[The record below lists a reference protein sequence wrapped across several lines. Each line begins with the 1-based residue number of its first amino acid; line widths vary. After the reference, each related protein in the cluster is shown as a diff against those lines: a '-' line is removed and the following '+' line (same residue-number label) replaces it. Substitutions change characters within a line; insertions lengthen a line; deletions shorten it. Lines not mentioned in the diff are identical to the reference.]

1 MQTLNNP
8 KQFIDTLKQT
18 RGVIFDNGVLRAEI
32 SIENPKTIHRQYSIK
47 YFERIGE
54 KWVSFSTFVS
64 SFLTDI
70 IQDANYEF
78 KTLKIN

>member
-8 KQFIDTLKQT
+8 KQFIETLKTT
-18 RGVIFDNGVLRAEI
+18 RRVTFDNGSFKAEI
-32 SIENPKTIHRQYSIK
+32 SVINGKTIHRQYAIK

-54 KWVSFSTFVS
+54 KWVAFSTFVS

-70 IQDANYEF
+70 INDANYEF

>member
-1 MQTLNNP
+1 MQTYNNP
-8 KQFIDTLKQT
+8 QQFLNELKVN
-18 RGVIFDNGVLRAEI
+18 RRIVFDNGSLRAEI
-32 SIENPKTIHRQYSIK
+32 SIENPKTIHRAYSIK

-54 KWVSFSTFVS
+54 KWVAFSTCVS

-70 IQDANYEF
+70 IQDAKYEF

>member
-1 MQTLNNP
+1 MQTFNKPNE
-8 KQFIDTLKQT
+8 FINGLKNS
-18 RGVIFDNGVLRAEI
+18 RRVIFDNGQFKAEI
-32 SIENPKTIHRQYSIK
+32 TIENPKTIHRQYAIK

-54 KWVSFSTFVS
+54 KWVAFSTCVS

>member
-1 MQTLNNP
+1 MQTYNNP
-8 KQFIDTLKQT
+8 QQFLHELRNNRRI
-18 RGVIFDNGVLRAEI
+18 VFDNGSLRAEI
-32 SIENPKTIHRQYSIK
+32 SIEDPKTIHRAYSIK

-54 KWVSFSTFVS
+54 KWVAFSTCVS